1 MSEKRESAWAIN
13 RRFERTFPG
22 IANNERI
29 YNETLLAQWRTKA
42 ELQRKSIEQET
53 RDDIEG
59 ILIGT
64 FVYDFEK
71 GTEDFIRS
79 ENLWK

>member
-1 MSEKRESAWAIN
+1 MVSQLNVHRK
-13 RRFERTFPG
+13 FERTFPG
-22 IANNERI
+22 IADSERR
-29 YNETLLAQWRTKA
+29 YNQTLLAEWRGQA

-53 RDDIEG
+53 RNDIEG

-71 GTEDFIRS
+71 NTEEFIRS
-79 ENLWK
+79 EELWE